1 MISAVVVENFMSV
14 KETEYRSFI
23 THLGTAVRFSDD
35 KWVCDKMRRSQSEN
49 AGKYTLYFSSIPERY
64 REMVKYFASI
74 CLIQSKTIASVRTY
88 IIGLTKFFTFWDA
101 KYKNTG
107 LDICDETIAV
117 KFYQY
122 VKKFEFSEATNDKTW
137 SAVNSFFKTMNGWDG
152 MVLKNPFSISPFER
166 QKKFDSK
173 YIPEDVALQLDKV
186 FKDENISLHLRCAYW
201 LLRLIPSRIS
211 EILGMRIDCLKRY
224 NGNYVLFIPSWKQN
238 GGKREPI
245 IRSIHLEE
253 TGIAGFLIN
262 LIREQQES
270 ARQFQALMPEHKKD
284 ALFTYRKEGIFKGTH
299 YYQDV
304 YLVAETLHIQKMFK
318 KICSRYTIT
327 SGDGQIYE
335 VTTHQ
340 FRHNGITDRLAAG
353 FTAAQIAEM
362 TGHHGS
368 AMIFNAY
375 AHLNLLPETIVE
387 KQEYVVG
394 EENSRKNRYILFGG
408 RILNMEEQLEKRL
421 LKNLRAHKVRGGI
434 CSDITGC
441 KSDMWNCLECKFFVP
456 DMEQLDYY
464 EEQASLWRE
473 KCARFSKFPII
484 RANAEKNAK
493 LYEDILKKLKD
504 GEYKQ

>member
-1 MISAVVVENFMSV
+1 MISAVVIENFMRS
-14 KETEYRSFI
+14 KTAEYRSFV
-23 THLGTAVRFSDD
+23 THLGTAVYFLDD
-35 KWVCDKMRRSQSEN
+35 KWVCDKTRRSQSEN
-49 AGKYTLYFSSIPERY
+49 AGKYTLYFSSIPDQH
-64 REMVKYFASI
+64 REMVKYFASM
-74 CLIQSKTIASVRTY
+74 CLIHGKTIASVRTY
-88 IIGLTKFFTFWDA
+88 IIGLTKFFAFWDA
-101 KYKNTG
+101 EYKNAK
-107 LDICDETIAV
+107 LDICDDTIAV

-137 SAVNSFFKTMNGWDG
+137 SAVISFFRIMNGWDG

-186 FKDENISLHLRCAYW
+186 FKNEDIEPHLRCAYW

-253 TGIAGFLIN
+253 TGIAGYLIN
-262 LIREQQES
+262 LIKWQQES

-284 ALFTYRKEGIFKGTH
+284 ALFTYRKKGDFKGTL
-299 YYQDV
+299 YYQNV
-304 YLVAETLHIQKMFK
+304 YIVAEILHIQRMFK
-318 KICSRYTIT
+318 IICSKYKVTG
-327 SGDGQIYE
+327 SDGQIYE

-394 EENSRKNRYILFGG
+394 EESSRENKYILFGG

-441 KSDMWNCLECKFFVP
+441 KSDMWNCLECTFFVP

-464 EEQASLWRE
+464 EEQATLWRE
-473 KCARFSKFPII
+473 KSIRFSNFPII
-484 RANAEKNAK
+484 KGNAERNTG
-493 LYEDILKKLKD
+493 LYEEILKKLKD
-504 GEYKQ
+504 GEYTQ